1 MRFNKL
7 TLKNI
12 RSYEDQEIHFPEG
25 SLLMSGEIGSGKT
38 TILLAIEYALFGLQP
53 GQKGSA
59 LLRNGTNVG
68 EVSLFLEIDG
78 KEIIIERKL
87 RRGNKSISNEYAAI
101 TINGDKYE
109 ISITELKTKI
119 LELLGYPSEFIKKN
133 NLLYRYTVYTPQEE
147 MKQIINEDPDVRL
160 NILRHIFGIDKYKR
174 IRENLELYLTSIR
187 EEMKILQME
196 LRMLDEEKV
205 RLSLRK
211 HFVEELE
218 SKQFEKS
225 RLFEESTDVRK
236 KIENESQAAE
246 QKIKEREVFEKEVE
260 KTKILIGTKK
270 ESIVLLSR
278 DASEIERALED
289 FKESF
294 NQEDYDKILSDIL
307 SKRESLQTYNREL
320 MDLTAKIESAR
331 QKIEE
336 NTEKRDR
343 VFSIQMCPTCLQ
355 DVSEVHKHNIKNE
368 AENAIFDLQKSLLA
382 WNEDRKNIESNISA
396 LYSEL
401 SALESKKSNLEILRE
416 RAIHI
421 EQSRRRLEDI
431 NRSKENLEKDL
442 ELLVGHIDNLKE
454 EILAFSKF
462 NNLFRL
468 KQEEL
473 KRAFIQER
481 NAEISLA
488 EVKKELQITRK
499 EIYEMEQSISA
510 KEDKKR
516 NLEKLADMQDWLS
529 NQFTSLIEFTER
541 NVLLK
546 LRKEFSTLFN
556 MWFHILAGD
565 SFEVQLDETFT
576 PLIMQGEV
584 EMEYGFLSGGER
596 TSIALAYRLALNQI
610 INSVLSRVKT
620 KDIVILDEPT
630 DGFSESQ
637 IDKMRDVLE
646 QLNVKQLI
654 IVSHEQKIE
663 SFVDNIL
670 RLRKEGAVS
679 SIDSSKLPEL
689 DHKT

>member
-236 KIENESQAAE
+236 RIENESQAAE

-382 WNEDRKNIESNISA
+382 WNEDRKNMESNISA

-421 EQSRRRLEDI
+421 EQSMRRLEDI
-431 NRSKENLEKDL
+431 NRSRENLEKDL

>member
-307 SKRESLQTYNREL
+307 SKRESLQAYNREL

>member
-307 SKRESLQTYNREL
+307 SKRESLQAYNREL

-421 EQSRRRLEDI
+421 EQSMRRLEDI
-431 NRSKENLEKDL
+431 NRSRENLEKDL